1 MTADDLLGSLDCV
14 RRSGRGWTSRCPA
27 HSDRHPSLSI
37 REGERGLLVKCWSG
51 CSLAEVLAA
60 LGLAVKDLFYERRTG
75 RTAWRRGQPQQKP
88 WRFDWRRTTA
98 DFQFRADS
106 LWLRAQSVRQAARRL
121 DTSEWT
127 GEDFD
132 AAINAVGKAYADLE
146 SADVLEDVAFKLRGR
161 GLNKERQQSE
171 ARSTAA

>member
-1 MTADDLLGSLDCV
+1 MTIEALLACLDGV
-14 RRSGRGWTSRCPA
+14 RRSGRGWMARCPA
-27 HSDRHPSLSI
+27 HDDRKPSLSV
-37 REGERGLLVKCWSG
+37 REGDDSRILVHCFAG
-51 CSLAEVLAA
+51 CLVGDICAA
-60 LGLAVKDLFYERRTG
+60 LGLAMRNLFPASEPLPRSQREVH
-75 RTAWRRGQPQQKP
+75 PKP
-88 WRFDWRRTTA
+88 WRFDWRRTAA
-98 DFQFRADS
+98 DFQFRTDS

-132 AAINAVGKAYADLE
+132 AAINAVGKAYTDLE
-146 SADVLEDVAFKLRGR
+146 WADVLEDVAFKLRGR